1 MRNHTRIFL
10 LLITAL
16 VLAGCGG
23 GATSGDPLATDS
35 ILVEAS
41 PTSVGAGQESVI
53 TATVARFNE
62 NPAIERSVTFT
73 FRTNNSGGTL
83 RVVNSRVDGQ
93 NQARAVYTAGWNAP
107 GVELP
112 DTIQASLPTGAGA
125 VVVVTRSGNGISEM
139 KADPAEVAANQS
151 SVVTVSVT
159 DSNDKPI
166 SGATVFFSITVNNSG
181 APALTAHSGVT
192 DGLGIVTTV
201 YTPGNASPDQTVS
214 DTVEAR
220 LANGSS
226 RSVVITRKGETV
238 EPVEPLAIS
247 VAADP
252 TSVSAGGLS
261 IITATLTGD
270 NKNGVRVSFA
280 LPINNSGAS
289 LSATTAITDG
299 SGNAVVTYRAGSNNP
314 TVAVQD
320 TVRAVVGS
328 ISSSAVITRT
338 GSSSAAGYS
347 ITVSANPS
355 TLTTDTS
362 NSAITANVKDSGG
375 TGVSGVQVTFATTGT
390 APLGTISPA
399 AAVTDGSG
407 NAVTT
412 FTGGG
417 AHATGDTNVV
427 TASIAI
433 SGNTYTAA
441 VVITYP

>member
-1 MRNHTRIFL
+1 
-10 LLITAL
+10 
-16 VLAGCGG
+16 LA
-23 GATSGDPLATDS
+23 
-35 ILVEAS
+35 
-41 PTSVGAGQESVI
+41 
-53 TATVARFNE
+53 
-62 NPAIERSVTFT
+62 
-73 FRTNNSGGTL
+73 
-83 RVVNSRVDGQ
+83 
-93 NQARAVYTAGWNAP
+93 
-107 GVELP
+107 
-112 DTIQASLPTGAGA
+112 
-125 VVVVTRSGNGISEM
+125 
-139 KADPAEVAANQS
+139 
-151 SVVTVSVT
+151 
-159 DSNDKPI
+159 
-166 SGATVFFSITVNNSG
+166 
-181 APALTAHSGVT
+181 
-192 DGLGIVTTV
+192 
-201 YTPGNASPDQTVS
+201 
-214 DTVEAR
+214 
-220 LANGSS
+220 
-226 RSVVITRKGETV
+226 
-238 EPVEPLAIS
+238 
-247 VAADP
+247 
-252 TSVSAGGLS
+252 
-261 IITATLTGD
+261 GD
-270 NKNGVRVSFA
+270 NKSGVRVSFT

-328 ISSSAVITRT
+328 ISSSAAITRT